1 MLQLICLD
9 LDKIFKQLER
19 EEKSGK
25 KLKKNERGR
34 MFTVALVY
42 GGGGG
47 GEGHSASMVVLP
59 VLYYNGLQR
68 SFASLHMALI
78 CAI

>member
-42 GGGGG
+42 GGG
-47 GEGHSASMVVLP
+47 EGHSASMVVLP

>member
-1 MLQLICLD
+1 
-9 LDKIFKQLER
+9 
-19 EEKSGK
+19 
-25 KLKKNERGR
+25 

-42 GGGGG
+42 GGG
-47 GEGHSASMVVLP
+47 EGHSAFMVVLP

-68 SFASLHMALI
+68 SFASLHVALI

>member
-1 MLQLICLD
+1 MLQLMYLD
-9 LDKIFKQLER
+9 LGKIFKQLKR
-19 EEKSGK
+19 EKKSGK

-42 GGGGG
+42 GGG
-47 GEGHSASMVVLP
+47 EGHSAFMVVLP

>member
-1 MLQLICLD
+1 MLQLMCFD
-9 LDKIFKQLER
+9 LDKIFKQLGR
-19 EEKSGK
+19 EKKSEKN
-25 KLKKNERGR
+25 KKNERGR

-42 GGGGG
+42 GG
-47 GEGHSASMVVLP
+47 EGYSAFMVVPP

>member
-1 MLQLICLD
+1 MLQLMCLD

-19 EEKSGK
+19 EKKSGK

-42 GGGGG
+42 GG
-47 GEGHSASMVVLP
+47 EGHSAFMVVLP

>member
-9 LDKIFKQLER
+9 LDKIFKRLGR
-19 EEKSGK
+19 EKKSEK
-25 KLKKNERGR
+25 KLKKMRER
-34 MFTVALVY
+34 TDVY
-42 GGGGG
+42 GCTGVRGGK
-47 GEGHSASMVVLP
+47 GHSAFMIVLP

>member
-19 EEKSGK
+19 EEKSEK
-25 KLKKNERGR
+25 KIKKMREDGCLRLHWCTG
-34 MFTVALVY
+34 
-42 GGGGG
+42 
-47 GEGHSASMVVLP
+47 GHSAFMVVLP

>member
-1 MLQLICLD
+1 MLQLMCLD

-25 KLKKNERGR
+25 KLKKMREDGCLRLHWC
-34 MFTVALVY
+34 T
-42 GGGGG
+42 G
-47 GEGHSASMVVLP
+47 GEGHSAFMVVLP

-68 SFASLHMALI
+68 SFASLHMASI

>member
-1 MLQLICLD
+1 MLQFVHLD

-19 EEKSGK
+19 EKKSEKN
-25 KLKKNERGR
+25 KKNEREDGCLR
-34 MFTVALVY
+34 LHWC
-42 GGGGG
+42 GG
-47 GEGHSASMVVLP
+47 GEGHSAFMVVPP

-68 SFASLHMALI
+68 SFDSLHMALI

>member
-1 MLQLICLD
+1 MLQLMCLD

-25 KLKKNERGR
+25 KLKKMREDGCLRLHWC
-34 MFTVALVY
+34 T
-42 GGGGG
+42 GG
-47 GEGHSASMVVLP
+47 GEGHSAFMVVLP

-68 SFASLHMALI
+68 SFASLHMASI

>member
-1 MLQLICLD
+1 MYLD

-19 EEKSGK
+19 GEKSEK
-25 KLKKNERGR
+25 KLKKMREDGCLRLHWC
-34 MFTVALVY
+34 T
-42 GGGGG
+42 G
-47 GEGHSASMVVLP
+47 GEGHSALP

>member
-1 MLQLICLD
+1 MLQLMCLD

-25 KLKKNERGR
+25 KLKKMREDGCLRLHWC
-34 MFTVALVY
+34 T

-47 GEGHSASMVVLP
+47 A
-59 VLYYNGLQR
+59 
-68 SFASLHMALI
+68 
-78 CAI
+78 

>member
-1 MLQLICLD
+1 MLQLMCLD

-19 EEKSGK
+19 EEKSEK

-42 GGGGG
+42 GGGRGIAR
-47 GEGHSASMVVLP
+47 SW
-59 VLYYNGLQR
+59 LYYNGLQR

>member
-1 MLQLICLD
+1 MREDGCLR
-9 LDKIFKQLER
+9 LHWC
-19 EEKSGK
+19 
-25 KLKKNERGR
+25 
-34 MFTVALVY
+34 M
-42 GGGGG
+42 G
-47 GEGHSASMVVLP
+47 GEGHSAFMVVLP